1 MTSAPLDDVPGVPVD
16 HVPGVPVDHVPSASP
31 DDVWLRS
38 YAARLGAAVRPGAS
52 VGRVTTPSGALVAHL
67 GDVVVKVHHPR
78 ADPAALAARLAVVT
92 GLAAYDLF
100 VQPLAATATIEPATR
115 RLVTAWPTV
124 EVLDP
129 DDDDLPWAAAG
140 ALLARLHRTAPPR
153 AERAPAVH
161 GGAERLARAVR
172 RVGSLP
178 VSYEDRHRLGSLGAR
193 LVAELGE
200 VGERSHP
207 AGPAPT
213 TLVHGDWH
221 LGQLARVD
229 GGWRLLDID
238 DVGLGDPA
246 WDLGRPAG
254 FWAAGLLG
262 DGDWHAFLAGYRAS
276 GGPGVP
282 PDGADGDPWPRLDLA
297 ARCAVFVATVRELGS
312 PSASSE
318 NSASDLLQACARM

>member
-1 MTSAPLDDVPGVPVD
+1 MT
-16 HVPGVPVDHVPSASP
+16 P
-31 DDVWLRS
+31 DPDGWPNDQPHDAWLVS
-38 YAARLGAAVRPGAS
+38 YAAGLGAAVRPGVS

-78 ADPAALAARLAVVT
+78 VDPTALGARLAVVT
-92 GLAAYDLF
+92 SLAAYDLF
-100 VQPLAATATIEPATR
+100 VQPLAATATFEPLTR
-115 RLVTAWPTV
+115 RLVTAWPRV
-124 EVLDP
+124 EVLGP

-140 ALLARLHRTAPPR
+140 ALLARLHATAPPR
-153 AERAPAVH
+153 GDRSPAGH

-172 RVGSLP
+172 RVETLP
-178 VSYEDRHRLGSLGAR
+178 VGDDDRHRLGSLGAR

-200 VGERSHP
+200 VSEDSHR

-254 FWAAGLLG
+254 FWAAGLVG